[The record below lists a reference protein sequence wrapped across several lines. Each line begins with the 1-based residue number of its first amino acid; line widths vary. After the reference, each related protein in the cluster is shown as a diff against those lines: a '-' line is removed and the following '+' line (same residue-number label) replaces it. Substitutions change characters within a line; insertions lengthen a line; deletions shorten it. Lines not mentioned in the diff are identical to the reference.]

1 MSVRPPH
8 FLLHAEASAL
18 PRAAQTGGSGGWRFV
33 LEPIGAGQ
41 RLEAS
46 DCEPDTC
53 GERLE
58 LLALVRGLEA
68 LDQPSRVT
76 LVTHSR
82 YVRTG
87 LAYGLDE
94 WRTNGWCWEHFG
106 EMSPVKNRD
115 LWQRIDRALR
125 YHDLECRMWRFDEAH
140 GPTSRPRRCTAGIN
154 PAARESVVGW
164 IRRTL
169 SGWRRGSQLAAAG

>member
-8 FLLHAEASAL
+8 FLLYAEAAPSDA
-18 PRAAQTGGSGGWRFV
+18 GWRFA
-33 LEPIGAGQ
+33 LEPVGSGE

-46 DCEPDTC
+46 DVEPEVG

-76 LVTHSR
+76 LVTSSR

-94 WRTNGWCWEHFG
+94 WRSNGWCWERFG
-106 EMSPVKNRD
+106 QMSPVKNRD
-115 LWQRIDRALR
+115 LWQRIDRALA
-125 YHDLECRMWRFDEAH
+125 YHALDCRTWRLDPPHDA
-140 GPTSRPRRCTAGIN
+140 RPQ
-154 PAARESVVGW
+154 PAARLKETWVGR
-164 IRRTL
+164 IRRAFA
-169 SGWRRGSQLAAAG
+169 GFRRGSQLAAAG